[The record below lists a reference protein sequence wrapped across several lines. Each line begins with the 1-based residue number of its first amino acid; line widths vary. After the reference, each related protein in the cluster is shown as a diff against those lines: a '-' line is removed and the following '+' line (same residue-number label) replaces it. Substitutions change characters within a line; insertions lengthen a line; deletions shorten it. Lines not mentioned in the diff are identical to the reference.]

1 MCYLMIRP
9 AIILFLFLI
18 CTSVGAEAQK
28 LRRVQRYGEINSIV
42 EKIKGVY
49 IPKNMKEAMKALD
62 TSFKQEDREYLK
74 NNNWEE
80 VDLHFSTGMWIRN
93 MWLWNNSRFYLYLRE
108 NGMGYEPDG
117 MSGRVL
123 SYYRKHL
130 KGEKFDDPANGRP
143 MRVVSS
149 AGDGLIYHF
158 FDNKG
163 GAGGV
168 QRQKSGYEVGDSVRF
183 SYPFGYTSAQEEKL
197 YNYNDGRMPQCE
209 GVVTAVDND
218 NIRVRIENAWSEH
231 GLLVYN
237 GNVAQ
242 GSGRKYVRA
251 NYRRLERRD
260 GSMYFMKVGEE
271 MWFPVSLKIGEK

>member
-1 MCYLMIRP
+1 MRYLMIRP
-9 AIILFLFLI
+9 AIILFLFFI

-143 MRVVSS
+143 RRVVSS
-149 AGDGLIYHF
+149 AGGGLVYHF
-158 FDNKG
+158 FEIQGRRG
-163 GAGGV
+163 GMK
-168 QRQKSGYEVGDSVRF
+168 RQKSGYEVGDSVRF

-197 YNYNDGRMPQCE
+197 YNYNGGRMPQCE
-209 GVVTAVDND
+209 GVVTAVVND
-218 NIRVRIENAWSEH
+218 NIRVRVENAWSEH

-260 GSMYFMKVGEE
+260 ASMYFMKVGEE
-271 MWFPVSLKIGEK
+271 MWFPVSLKIWEK